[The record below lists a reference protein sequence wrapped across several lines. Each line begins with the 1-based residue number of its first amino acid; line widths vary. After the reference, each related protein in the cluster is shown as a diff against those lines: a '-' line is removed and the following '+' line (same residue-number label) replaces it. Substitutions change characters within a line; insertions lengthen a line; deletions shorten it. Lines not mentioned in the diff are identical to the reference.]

1 MTRDIMEN
9 EVTDGEIYHRLHRLS
24 IAIGVTGLFFS
35 IILSLR
41 YSFLFIFGC
50 SSFVVFFCISCIFD
64 AIHYDKKIIWEQS
77 QGEDSTKSEKGKEWN
92 IALAILSSLVS
103 IPIVYYLFLPFLF
116 NW

>member
-1 MTRDIMEN
+1 MIRGIMEN
-9 EVTDGEIYHRLHRLS
+9 EVNDGEIYHRLHRLS
-24 IAIGVTGLFFS
+24 IAIGITGLSLS
-35 IILSLR
+35 IILSLS
-41 YSFLFIFGC
+41 YSFLFLFGC

-77 QGEDSTKSEKGKEWN
+77 RGEDSTKSEKGKEWN
-92 IALAILSSLVS
+92 IALAILFSLVS